1 MKVLVLGAG
10 AVGLTVA
17 AKLSKICDVHAVCR
31 EQHAALIRNEG
42 FRMTGIWGEGRFTF
56 SCGESAPEESKFDYV
71 VITAKSIDT
80 ASICEQFAGLLADSE
95 VASLQ
100 NGIGNEEII
109 AQYARRVIGGT
120 IITGF
125 EWRVTAEVRV
135 TVSSYPEDREAVEGF
150 LAELRVT
157 VEAGPIRLGRF
168 PDGLDPAVLTLVD
181 LFGQAGM
188 RAEGSEHIRA
198 DIWSKT
204 LYNCALNPIGAIA
217 EVPYGELAHPA
228 AWRIIEGIVR
238 EAFEVVH
245 AEGVHLPWSDAD
257 AYLHYL
263 RTYQLPATASHHS
276 SMLQDI
282 QRGRRT
288 EIEFL
293 NGAVAARARGRKMD
307 APVNAVIA
315 DLIRF
320 KETVSARGG
329 SKR

>member
-125 EWRVTAEVRV
+125 EWRGTAEV
-135 TVSSYPEDREAVEGF
+135 
-150 LAELRVT
+150 RVT